1 MTSRPDLTTEPV
13 YQKIQ
18 QYYNQEGAK
27 INIKN
32 LFEQDPSRF
41 DKFR

>member
-1 MTSRPDLTTEPV
+1 MTPKPELTTEPV

-18 QYYNQEGAK
+18 QYYNQNGAK
-27 INIKN
+27 INIKS